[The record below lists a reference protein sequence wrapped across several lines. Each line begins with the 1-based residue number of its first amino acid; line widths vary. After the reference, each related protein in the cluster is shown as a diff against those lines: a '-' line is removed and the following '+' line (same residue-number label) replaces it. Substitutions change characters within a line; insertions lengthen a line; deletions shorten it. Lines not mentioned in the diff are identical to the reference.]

1 VADSSLMSSRQ
12 PELQRRHYTMNPRR
26 QFGGRLVLAAKDRSA
41 MNLLTVISAGPS
53 KFVSVLCERG
63 DGIEA

>member
-1 VADSSLMSSRQ
+1 
-12 PELQRRHYTMNPRR
+12 MNPRR